1 MNPRTS
7 SAILPAMKS
16 LLSVLRRLLPASLVA
31 LPLAGAAGAATELEV
46 APYVPSPQGIVAEM
60 LQLADVGPEDY
71 IIDLGAGD
79 GRIVL
84 TAAKEF
90 GARGLGVEILEH
102 LVESASRS
110 AERLGVADRASFVTQ
125 DLWETDLSPASVV
138 SLYLLPDT
146 VNALRDKLLTELAPD
161 SRVVSHD
168 YPIEGWT
175 AERFVE
181 LEHED
186 KVEVTGVARTNIYL
200 YRVPADVA
208 GRWTVTPRD
217 GTAASLELEFTQ
229 RVTYVQ
235 GQARV
240 DGQEIPLHEATLTG
254 RRISF
259 TFPDRSAR
267 FVGWVSDATI
277 MGTVETA
284 EGRRPWRAVRQ
295 ESPPP
300 VP

>member
-1 MNPRTS
+1 MNNLI
-7 SAILPAMKS
+7 AF
-16 LLSVLRRLLPASLVA
+16 LRRLLPASLVVT
-31 LPLAGAAGAATELEV
+31 LPVPAAGAASDLEV

-60 LQLADVGPEDY
+60 LRLADVGPEDF

-90 GARGLGVEILEH
+90 GARGLGVEILQH

-110 AERLGVADRASFVTQ
+110 AQQLDVAERAQFVRQ

-181 LEHED
+181 LEYQD
-186 KVEVTGVARTNIYL
+186 KVEVTGVARTNLYL
-200 YRVPADVA
+200 YRVPASVA
-208 GRWTVTPRD
+208 GRWSVTPRD
-217 GTAASLELEFTQ
+217 GAEASLELEFTQ

-240 DGQEIPLHEATLTG
+240 DGQEIPLHEATLAG
-254 RRISF
+254 RRLSF

-267 FVGWVSDATI
+267 FVGWVNGGSI

-284 EGRRPWRAVRQ
+284 AGQRPWQAVRQ
-295 ESPPP
+295 ESEPASR
-300 VP
+300 

>member
-1 MNPRTS
+1 MRF
-7 SAILPAMKS
+7 MKTLS
-16 LLSVLRRLLPASLVA
+16 LLLRRLLPASLIG
-31 LPLAGAAGAATELEV
+31 LPLAAGAGTAADLQI

-60 LQLADVGPEDY
+60 LRLADVGPEDY
-71 IIDLGAGD
+71 LIDLGAGD

-102 LVESASRS
+102 LVASASRS
-110 AERLGVADRASFVTQ
+110 AERLGVADRAKFAKQ
-125 DLWETDLSPASVV
+125 DLWDTDLSAASVV

-161 SRVVSHD
+161 SRVISHD

-186 KVEVTGVARTNIYL
+186 KVEVTGVARTNLYL
-200 YRVPADVA
+200 YRVPADLA
-208 GRWTVTPRD
+208 GRWAVTPRD
-217 GTAASLELEFTQ
+217 GAAASLELEFTQ
-229 RVTYVQ
+229 RVSYVQ
-235 GQARV
+235 GEARIN
-240 DGQEIPLHEATLTG
+240 GQKIPLHETTLTG
-254 RRISF
+254 RRISV

-267 FVGWVSDATI
+267 FVGWINDGSI

-284 EGRRPWRAVRQ
+284 DGRLPWQAGRQAALPAV
-295 ESPPP
+295 P
-300 VP
+300 